1 MAAVGPEGLPASVA
15 LADALIAGLA
25 HRAAP
30 DAGVARVGTRSG
42 LNCGPQG
49 AGLI

>member
-30 DAGVARVGTRSG
+30 DAVWRVWA
-42 LNCGPQG
+42 PDP
-49 AGLI
+49 A